1 MFDLLRIGSIN
12 FFKYKKTYFM
22 NKTGDTI
29 KMYVGEVSA
38 HSGKHPEGGG
48 SGE

>member
-1 MFDLLRIGSIN
+1 
-12 FFKYKKTYFM
+12 M
-22 NKTGDTI
+22 NKMGVPI